1 LPDII
6 GSVKLEGQLV
16 SMSNGIFMFN
26 NSGEVCAWNDT
37 SLTWEVGRANSS
49 SLTFRSLQDTNP
61 SNFDDKSN
69 TLLASSDSD
78 RIAYLSYDY
87 SQKTFIKFNGTD
99 LTFERTKVTRPPGDQ
114 FKMGV
119 Y

>member
-1 LPDII
+1 MI

-16 SMSNGIFMFN
+16 TLSNGVFMFN
-26 NSGEVCAWNDT
+26 NSGEICAWNDS

-49 SLTFRSLQDTNP
+49 SLSFRSVQDTSA

-69 TLLASSDSD
+69 TLLATSDND

-87 SQKTFIKFNGTD
+87 SEKTFIKFNGTD
-99 LTFERTKVTRPPGDQ
+99 LTFSTLRFRPPGTQ
-114 FKMGV
+114 FKMGI